1 VAGKLYGMDFG
12 HGCYFYGRGV
22 INLKDMNMW
31 WFILGLFVG
40 ACLGTLAVGLCV
52 AAKRGDERGQPD

>member
-22 INLKDMNMW
+22 INLKDMNTW
-31 WFILGLFVG
+31 IFGYLL
-40 ACLGTLAVGLCV
+40 L
-52 AAKRGDERGQPD
+52 E

>member
-1 VAGKLYGMDFG
+1 MDIWIFIIGM
-12 HGCYFYGRGV
+12 
-22 INLKDMNMW
+22 M
-31 WFILGLFVG
+31 VG